1 MFSSENKPLSVSDFL
16 VYGQRRKPLASEQLH
31 LATFV
36 HDKHCQI
43 SHTTPLCGQQRMA
56 VIVETYD
63 ISPAF
68 TCGIR
73 IA

>member
-36 HDKHCQI
+36 HDKHCRIPHTLLPSWAAANI
-43 SHTTPLCGQQRMA
+43 SYC
-56 VIVETYD
+56 
-63 ISPAF
+63 
-68 TCGIR
+68 
-73 IA
+73 